1 MAQEEEHND
10 VVATS
15 TPNDAPAEEERKARV
30 VVEYVGGDET
40 DDEAGEG
47 DEDAGDPATEDLLAA
62 YPDETE
68 DIDLVHARLHTLAN
82 LRLPRFGPHLNR
94 LCLRQN
100 FIAEVG
106 EGDIGA
112 LVGLEELDLYDNRL
126 KGVGGALDN
135 LKDLKVLDLSF
146 NLLRNVPNGLE
157 RHTRL
162 HTIFF
167 VQNKITKITGVQ
179 GLSGSL
185 RSLELGGNRIRMI
198 ENLEGLGVLEELWLG
213 KNKITKLQ
221 GLSTLKRLRVLSIQS
236 NRITKLEGLEELTEL
251 EEFYISHNGLS
262 KIEGLEQNL
271 KLRTLDVGGNTIKAV
286 EGISHLTELEEFW
299 ASDNQIESLQDL
311 ERELGGTKSLSTIYL
326 ERNPCQRADETGYR
340 RKIMLALPQVQQ
352 IDATYTR

>member
-30 VVEYVGGDET
+30 VVEYAGGDET

-135 LKDLKVLDLSF
+135 LKDLK
-146 NLLRNVPNGLE
+146 
-157 RHTRL
+157 
-162 HTIFF
+162 
-167 VQNKITKITGVQ
+167 
-179 GLSGSL
+179 
-185 RSLELGGNRIRMI
+185 
-198 ENLEGLGVLEELWLG
+198 
-213 KNKITKLQ
+213 
-221 GLSTLKRLRVLSIQS
+221 
-236 NRITKLEGLEELTEL
+236 
-251 EEFYISHNGLS
+251 
-262 KIEGLEQNL
+262 
-271 KLRTLDVGGNTIKAV
+271 
-286 EGISHLTELEEFW
+286 
-299 ASDNQIESLQDL
+299 
-311 ERELGGTKSLSTIYL
+311 
-326 ERNPCQRADETGYR
+326 
-340 RKIMLALPQVQQ
+340 
-352 IDATYTR
+352 